1 MAAEPASDD
10 NSPQNKTASALED
23 NITADNKPSFSKQ
36 VAQVD
41 VEAIGDRTSSIVDD
55 ELYPSPTEQEYLTLR
70 KVADSIPHTAY
81 LLCIVELAERASYYG
96 ASTVFSNFMQFPL
109 PDGGNGAGAP
119 ARGTEDTAGALG
131 KGLQFSNAMT
141 LLFKFLAYIIPIFGG
156 MLFTAN
162 NAPGHANVLQV
173 GWQIPR

>member
-1 MAAEPASDD
+1 M
-10 NSPQNKTASALED
+10 N
-23 NITADNKPSFSKQ
+23 
-36 VAQVD
+36 
-41 VEAIGDRTSSIVDD
+41 
-55 ELYPSPTEQEYLTLR
+55 LR
-70 KVADSIPHTAY
+70 KIADTIPHTAY

-109 PDGGNGAGAP
+109 PKGGNGAGAP

-156 MLFTAN
+156 KITL
-162 NAPGHANVLQV
+162 PGLD
-173 GWQIPR
+173 